1 MKILLRIRHT
11 ALVIVFAGL
20 SVSCSDRAAAPET
33 APQLVAKQIYHHGSI
48 WTGVDGAARADA
60 IAIADG
66 RIVQVGTNAEVDALR
81 SDDTQM
87 IDLEGAFVVPGF
99 IDNHTHFLTG
109 GFGLSSVNLRDA
121 KTPEEFTRRIADFA
135 AAQPPGRWIRFGDW
149 DHEAWGGALP
159 QKDWVDAQT
168 SDYPVFVMRLDGHMA
183 FANSK
188 AMALAG
194 VTAETQSPPGG
205 EIIRDE
211 NGDLTGVFKD
221 TAMGLIAAAIPTPT
235 DEEFDEAL
243 AAAMEHALS
252 RGVTQIHDMSDGEWD
267 SFAAFRRAYARGA
280 LELRIYSFLPLSDW
294 QLVDAFVAQEGRGD
308 DWLRWGGLKGFV
320 DGSLGSTT
328 AWFYEPYDDA
338 PETSGFAL
346 QDPGELQSWL
356 TGADAAGLHVAIHAI
371 GDRANDL
378 LLDVFAQTVAEN
390 GPRSAGSLDRRFR
403 IEHAQH
409 LTRAAISR
417 FAEAGVIA
425 SMQPYH
431 AIDDGR
437 WAAKRIGPERI
448 KTTYAFRSLLGAG
461 ATLTFGSDWTV
472 APIDPLAGIFAAV
485 TRQTTDGANPD
496 GWVPEQKI
504 SVGQA
509 LHAYTMAN
517 AYAGYQ
523 EDILGTLEPGK
534 YADFVVLSEDL
545 FAVDPVNIQDVR
557 VLRTIIAGEEKF
569 SAGD

>member
-1 MKILLRIRHT
+1 MKSIILIVQFC
-11 ALVIVFAGL
+11 LVMFV
-20 SVSCSDRAAAPET
+20 VSLTVACSDRSAAPES
-33 APQLVAKQIYHHGSI
+33 ALNEASAIYHHGLI
-48 WTGVDGAARADA
+48 WTGVEGAVPAEA
-60 IAIADG
+60 IAVTNGKILD
-66 RIVQVGTNAEVDALR
+66 IGTNEKIQALR
-81 SDDTQM
+81 SPDTQM

-109 GFGLSSVNLRDA
+109 GFGLSSVHLRDA
-121 KTPEEFTRRIADFA
+121 KTSEEFARRIADFA
-135 AAQPPGRWIRFGDW
+135 ALQPPGRWIRFGDW
-149 DHEAWGGALP
+149 DHELWGGALP

-168 SDYPVFVMRLDGHMA
+168 PDHPVFVMRLDGHMA

-211 NGDLTGVFKD
+211 NGELTGVFKD
-221 TAMGLIAAAIPTPT
+221 SAMGLIAAAIPPPT
-235 DEEFDEAL
+235 DEEFDEAF
-243 AAAMEHALS
+243 AAAMRHALS

-267 SFAAFRRAYARGA
+267 SFAAFRRAYDRGA
-280 LELRIYSFLPLSDW
+280 LDLRIYSFLPLSDW
-294 QLVDAFVAQEGRGD
+294 ELVGALVAQEGSGD

-328 AWFYEPYDDA
+328 AWFYEPYEDA

-378 LLDVFAQTVAEN
+378 LLDAFAQTVAEN
-390 GPRSAGSLDRRFR
+390 GPRSAGSRDRRFR

-409 LTRAAISR
+409 LTRDAISR
-417 FAEAGVIA
+417 FADAGVIA

-437 WAAKRIGPERI
+437 WAEKRIGPKRI
-448 KTTYAFRSLLGAG
+448 KTTYAFRSLLDAG

-485 TRQTTDGANPD
+485 TRQTTDGANPN
-496 GWVPEQKI
+496 GWVSEQKI
-504 SVGQA
+504 SVEQA
-509 LHAYTMAN
+509 LRAYTMAN

-545 FAVDPVNIQDVR
+545 FAVDPADIQDVR
-557 VLRTIIAGEEKF
+557 VLRTVIAGEEKYQ
-569 SAGD
+569 AEE